1 MNIGGGEAADQMV
14 RMLLSGTEV
23 VIRLSGSAL
32 KNLLALTLALARN
45 HKKLSGKVNL
55 GKMLRETR
63 DLRQF
68 SMTPEQYKEFQH
80 RARKQKLLFAT
91 VRDRDGWGKLI
102 DVILP
107 VTELDRANQIF
118 QRMLYQEPD
127 RQPEAPTPERER
139 TKERTSPEK
148 GPQERQRHPKTPTAR
163 QDPQTPTQ
171 GRQSGQTAPH
181 QADPPKKE
189 SRSGRG
195 SRDTRTSSSTPQ
207 GQGGTAQGLPGAV
220 GAELRPGQRENKIQ
234 AQDEIMACLKQAF
247 HSSGVRRPMNGAPRI
262 FCVFPEVNATE
273 TAIPS
278 KQASCLPALLHPR
291 GMGGAAH
298 RPITGKQPG
307 PGWRTAGPDRQ
318 PDRRA
323 PESPGGA
330 VDGQESPLHPELHRR
345 LYHGPRPVGRGARP
359 QA

>member
-91 VRDRDGWGKLI
+91 VRDRDGRGKLI

-148 GPQERQRHPKTPTAR
+148 GPQERQRHPKTPTRHGRTRRRPHRAAR
-163 QDPQTPTQ
+163 AARRPHIRQIRQKKSL
-171 GRQSGQTAPH
+171 GRDAARAIQEPAPL
-181 QADPPKKE
+181 PPKAKK
-189 SRSGRG
+189 
-195 SRDTRTSSSTPQ
+195 
-207 GQGGTAQGLPGAV
+207 L
-220 GAELRPGQRENKIQ
+220 
-234 AQDEIMACLKQAF
+234 
-247 HSSGVRRPMNGAPRI
+247 
-262 FCVFPEVNATE
+262 
-273 TAIPS
+273 
-278 KQASCLPALLHPR
+278 
-291 GMGGAAH
+291 
-298 RPITGKQPG
+298 
-307 PGWRTAGPDRQ
+307 
-318 PDRRA
+318 
-323 PESPGGA
+323 
-330 VDGQESPLHPELHRR
+330 
-345 LYHGPRPVGRGARP
+345 
-359 QA
+359 